1 MDTHA
6 AMHTFADVVE
16 LGSFAAA
23 AEKSMMARSVVS
35 RQISHLEQ
43 HYGIRLLN
51 RTTRK
56 LSLTDAGRDFYDR
69 IRPILADVA
78 ELESLAGQTSP
89 RANGRIRI
97 SAPVSF
103 GIHRLGPAIVEYQR
117 LTPGIE
123 IDLELTDRV
132 VDIIEEGIDMA
143 VRTDARADASL
154 TAKALAS
161 EAVHVCA
168 APGYVAEHGAPT
180 TPNDLKHHACLH
192 QGRASDG
199 GDTWIFGAGR
209 HTQSPKIKVVMRSNN
224 GDILRI
230 AALDGQGIARLP
242 GFLVDD
248 DIRTGRLQQLLPDYS
263 APALTLSILYPPRR
277 QHTPTVQSLV
287 AFLHARFG
295 TAAPAAATD

>member
-23 AEKSMMARSVVS
+23 AEKSTMARSVVS

-43 HYGIRLLN
+43 RYGIRLLN

-78 ELESLAGQTSP
+78 ELESLGRQTP
-89 RANGRIRI
+89 QRTDGRIRI

-123 IDLELTDRV
+123 IDLELTDRM
-132 VDIIEEGIDMA
+132 VDIIEEGMDMA
-143 VRTDARADASL
+143 VRAGAPTDGSL
-154 TAKALAS
+154 MVKVLAA

-168 APGYVAEHGAPT
+168 APAYLAEYGAPAS
-180 TPNDLKHHACLH
+180 PNDLKHHACLL
-192 QGRASDG
+192 QGRGTDG
-199 GDTWIFGAGR
+199 DAWLFGAGR
-209 HTQSPKIKVVMRSNN
+209 HTQSPKIKVAMRSNN

-242 GFLVDD
+242 GFLIDD
-248 DIRTGRLQQLLPDYS
+248 DIRAGRLQRLLPDYPS
-263 APALTLSILYPPRR
+263 PAVALSILYPPRR
-277 QHTPTVQSLV
+277 HHTPKVQSLV
-287 AFLHARFG
+287 AFLHGRFG
-295 TAAPAAATD
+295 TVAPATATD

>member
-43 HYGIRLLN
+43 RYGIRLLH

-78 ELESLAGQTSP
+78 ELDSLAGQIP
-89 RANGRIRI
+89 QRANGRVRI
-97 SAPVSF
+97 SAPISF
-103 GIHRLGPAIVEYQR
+103 GIRRLGPAIVEYQR
-117 LTPGIE
+117 RYPDIE

-132 VDIIEEGIDMA
+132 VDILEEGVDVVLRIGASADSSLMA
-143 VRTDARADASL
+143 I
-154 TAKALAS
+154 ALS
-161 EAVHVCA
+161 PEAIHVCA
-168 APGYVAEHGAPT
+168 TPAYVAEHGVPAS
-180 TPNDLKHHACLH
+180 PNDLKTHACLH
-192 QGRASDG
+192 QGDAMR
-199 GDTWIFGAGR
+199 GDTWTFGLGR
-209 HTQSPKIKVVMRSNN
+209 HTQSPKIKVVMRSNS
-224 GDILRI
+224 GDILRL
-230 AALDGQGIARLP
+230 AALDGRGIARLP

-248 DIRTGRLQQLLPDYS
+248 DIRAGRLQILLADYTV
-263 APALTLSILYPPRR
+263 PALTLSLLYPPRR
-277 QHTPTVQSLV
+277 RHTPKVQSLV
-287 AFLHARFG
+287 AFLQERFG
-295 TAAPAAATD
+295 TLAGHAAAD